1 MEIRLTTTESE
12 EIFHTAL
19 CNALGYVQGYGI
31 ELDFFKQ
38 DYERAS
44 SALKKESPGT
54 QICYEDVLL
63 RLLKDGKELT
73 MVDHECDGEYTRSIS
88 IKDVH
93 ERVSKTPIRHLMNM
107 INEEDDAETAD
118 VVLQTV
124 FFEDVIFG

>member
-44 SALKKESPGT
+44 SALKQENTGT

-93 ERVSKTPIRHLMNM
+93 ERVSKTPIRHLMDM
-107 INEEDDAETAD
+107 INEDGDAVTSD

>member
-1 MEIRLTTTESE
+1 
-12 EIFHTAL
+12 
-19 CNALGYVQGYGI
+19 
-31 ELDFFKQ
+31 
-38 DYERAS
+38 
-44 SALKKESPGT
+44 
-54 QICYEDVLL
+54 
-63 RLLKDGKELT
+63 LKDGKELT
-73 MVDHECDGEYTRSIS
+73 MVDHECEGEYTRSIS